1 MFPRLHTSN
10 FINNTTASTH
20 WLRDASFIR
29 LKNVE
34 LGYNFD
40 KKLLSKFGLTAM
52 RIYLQGNNLCVWDNI
67 KMWDPELGNSNGG
80 FSYPLNRTFTLGL
93 DLSF

>member
-1 MFPRLHTSN
+1 
-10 FINNTTASTH
+10 
-20 WLRDASFIR
+20 
-29 LKNVE
+29 
-34 LGYNFD
+34 
-40 KKLLSKFGLTAM
+40 M